1 MQSFIDRRA
10 VLSLKKRQNGNM
22 PADIVQTSSMKS
34 ITQPN
39 SPRKTQI
46 VKKSDK
52 SKSNDAGSSFA
63 NGGSGSGLSGNFGG
77 PSMGGNNHPN
87 QFEADHKF
95 EGAGVALNE
104 KLILIQQQ

>member
-10 VLSLKKRQNGNM
+10 VLSLKKKQASQDM
-22 PADIVQTSSMKS
+22 QKS

-39 SPRKTQI
+39 SPRKAVV

-63 NGGSGSGLSGNFGG
+63 SGHFGTI
-77 PSMGGNNHPN
+77 
-87 QFEADHKF
+87 ADT
-95 EGAGVALNE
+95 
-104 KLILIQQQ
+104 